1 MAKNEKDDDEA
12 DDEAADLPE
21 VEEKGH
27 DDDDEEENTD
37 EMKAMRK
44 QIAAMKKQ
52 LEAAESGMQKSV
64 QTESENRLRKM
75 GFREENG
82 LQAPKVTKGLG
93 VDSTPLVKSDGG
105 DVAGQ
110 LADLSYSELRKLQ
123 HQIETGDT
131 DGVPKELLN

>member
-1 MAKNEKDDDEA
+1 
-12 DDEAADLPE
+12 
-21 VEEKGH
+21 
-27 DDDDEEENTD
+27 
-37 EMKAMRK
+37 MRK

-52 LEAAESGMQKSV
+52 LEAAEAGMQKSI

-82 LQAPKVTKGLG
+82 LQAPKTTKGLG
-93 VDSTPLVKSDGG
+93 VDATPLVKSDGG

-123 HQIETGDT
+123 HQIESGNT